1 MAQPSDEGGI
11 CTQEVTHVEEAD
23 ELLELV
29 SQVPTT
35 KDAQSTSTAYR
46 RYRIIVSP
54 FSHDFS
60 CSGHHLEMSQAHHSV
75 AMRCMRMTI
84 QQHLALKA

>member
-1 MAQPSDEGGI
+1 MATTIRCKEAI

-35 KDAQSTSTAYR
+35 KDAQSTSTAY
-46 RYRIIVSP
+46 
-54 FSHDFS
+54 
-60 CSGHHLEMSQAHHSV
+60 QAISHHSESPSTHEV
-75 AMRCMRMTI
+75 S
-84 QQHLALKA
+84 HALGAPLGDVVRHTTL